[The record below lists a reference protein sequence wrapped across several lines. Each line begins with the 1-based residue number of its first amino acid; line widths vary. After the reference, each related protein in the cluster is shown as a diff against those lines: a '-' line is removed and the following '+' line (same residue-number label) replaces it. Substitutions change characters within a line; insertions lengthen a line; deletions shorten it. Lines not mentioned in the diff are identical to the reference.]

1 MATVNKIYNTLA
13 LMTELDLNILSKCNA
28 CKAHQVTAMKNKCA
42 IIPVKACCPIAE
54 NMYIPPKRHPNS
66 ILTQNP
72 FIFGIKKEELQ
83 NIFLKL

>member
-1 MATVNKIYNTLA
+1 
-13 LMTELDLNILSKCNA
+13 
-28 CKAHQVTAMKNKCA
+28 
-42 IIPVKACCPIAE
+42 
-54 NMYIPPKRHPNS
+54 MYIPPKRHPSS